1 MTWAFQ
7 DVEVYV
13 NLEEGDV
20 EDVDEVFVRTFAE
33 ALDTSYSGAYN
44 AGRMGS
50 MRANQALK
58 ASEVASVVEFA
69 EVGACL
75 TVEHCRDDAQV
86 VGLIDQQG
94 GGKLYKGM
102 GLAAIVV

>member
-1 MTWAFQ
+1 M
-7 DVEVYV
+7 

-20 EDVDEVFVRTFAE
+20 EGVE
-33 ALDTSYSGAYN
+33 DTSYIGVYN

-58 ASEVASVVEFA
+58 ASEVASVFASVVAFA

-75 TVEHCRDDAQV
+75 TVEQCGNDAQV
-86 VGLIDQQG
+86 VGLINQQG
-94 GGKLYKGM
+94 EGKLYKGM
-102 GLAAIVV
+102 SLAAIVV

>member
-1 MTWAFQ
+1 M
-7 DVEVYV
+7 

-20 EDVDEVFVRTFAE
+20 EDVDEVFVGKFAE
-33 ALDTSYSGAYN
+33 ALDTSYIRAYN

-58 ASEVASVVEFA
+58 ASDVASVVPFA

-94 GGKLYKGM
+94 EGKLYKGM